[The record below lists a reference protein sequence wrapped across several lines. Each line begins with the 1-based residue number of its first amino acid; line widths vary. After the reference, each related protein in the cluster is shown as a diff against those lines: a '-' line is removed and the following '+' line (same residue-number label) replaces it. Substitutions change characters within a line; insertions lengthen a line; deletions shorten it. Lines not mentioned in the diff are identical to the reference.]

1 MSQLNIYL
9 LGSMQTIWGSGRQ
22 LRLSRTAQSLLAYL
36 ALFQDRSH
44 RRELLADLF
53 WKEQSDRNARRCLST
68 TLWRMNKELKRE
80 LPPESFTFLD
90 TETMGEIQFSA
101 DADLWID
108 VTAFERKANLALNTN
123 TTEMEEE
130 DIQILNQAVQLY
142 RGELLE
148 GYYDDWVLLERERLN
163 MLFLRC
169 LSRLM
174 YHHHQ
179 QKEWPKSI
187 HYGQR
192 ILQIDPFREQ
202 IHRELMLLY
211 LENGQ
216 RSQAIQQ
223 YELCHRLLVEEL
235 GIEPLPETQALYQ
248 EIINPSATAVSSPTY
263 QVQTL
268 DQILAQI
275 KHAMSELEQAQ
286 KQILQLKQDNA

>member
-9 LGSMQTIWGSGRQ
+9 LGSMQTVWGNGRQ
-22 LRLSRTAQSLLAYL
+22 LRLTRTAQSLLAYL
-36 ALFQDRSH
+36 ALFQNKSH

-53 WKEQSDRNARRCLST
+53 WKDQSDRNARRCLST

-80 LPPESFTFLD
+80 LLGESAAFLD
-90 TETMGEIQFSA
+90 TKTMGEIQFSPGA
-101 DADLWID
+101 NLWID
-108 VTAFERKANLALNTN
+108 VAAFERKANLALHTH
-123 TTEMEEE
+123 TAEMDEHEACLLE
-130 DIQILNQAVQLY
+130 QAVQLY

-174 YHHHQ
+174 YYHHQ
-179 QKEWPKSI
+179 QKEWPRSI

-235 GIEPLPETQALYQ
+235 GIEPLPETQSLYR
-248 EIINPSATAVSSPTY
+248 EILNPPATAVPTPQY
-263 QVQTL
+263 EAKTL

-275 KHAMSELEQAQ
+275 KHAMTELEQAQ
-286 KQILQLKQDNA
+286 KQIQQLKQGSS